1 MSDAPAKPLGA
12 AAARRQR
19 MMAELARKVAAEGA
33 DVGGDGVGTTPGSP
47 LPPTGA
53 TTGGGGDD
61 DVVALRA
68 SLADAQAA
76 LSTARV
82 EMASLRRN
90 HGHNLK
96 AMTRERDLA
105 LAAAAR
111 AQGSG
116 TVAGGAMP
124 GGGGAGAAAAGMSAL
139 KEQVRDLEAQLRASR
154 LRSAEVE
161 KEAAELS
168 SEVKQLRFR
177 VQAAATMEAANG
189 AYDQMIEQ
197 LVEMKLKVA
206 EGEEARAVA
215 SNSLRQLERTAAAA
229 SERAEA
235 AEGAKNDLVWAKI
248 DLERAAAAS
257 TKQLDAANARVAEL
271 EAANKE
277 MSDKFMALK
286 ISSDGG
292 DLLEGAA
299 PSARISM
306 ASSSLQEVD
315 L

>member
-1 MSDAPAKPLGA
+1 
-12 AAARRQR
+12 
-19 MMAELARKVAAEGA
+19 MMDELARKVAAEGA
-33 DVGGDGVGTTPGSP
+33 DAGGDGGGTPGSP

-53 TTGGGGDD
+53 TSVGGDG
-61 DVVALRA
+61 DVASLRA
-68 SLADAQAA
+68 ALAEAQSA

-116 TVAGGAMP
+116 SAAGGASAGV
-124 GGGGAGAAAAGMSAL
+124 GGGSAASGVAAL

-215 SNSLRQLERTAAAA
+215 SNSLRQLERSAAAA
-229 SERAEA
+229 TERAEA

-257 TKQLDAANARVAEL
+257 TKQLEAASARVSEL

-306 ASSSLQEVD
+306 ASSTLQEVD

>member
-1 MSDAPAKPLGA
+1 
-12 AAARRQR
+12 
-19 MMAELARKVAAEGA
+19 MA
-33 DVGGDGVGTTPGSP
+33 
-47 LPPTGA
+47 
-53 TTGGGGDD
+53 
-61 DVVALRA
+61 ALRTA
-68 SLADAQAA
+68 LADAQSA

-111 AQGSG
+111 AQGAGSA
-116 TVAGGAMP
+116 AGGVTA
-124 GGGGAGAAAAGMSAL
+124 GGSGGATAAGVAVL

-215 SNSLRQLERTAAAA
+215 SNSLRQLERSAAAA

-248 DLERAAAAS
+248 DLERAAAAT
-257 TKQLDAANARVAEL
+257 TKQLEAANARVAEL
-271 EAANKE
+271 ESANKE

-315 L
+315 LQ